1 MRTILH
7 SDINNCYAS
16 IECLHHPELRGLPV
30 AVTGDPEARHGIILA
45 KNTEAKRFGVVTG
58 ETIYS
63 AERKCPGLVTV
74 RANFPLYER
83 FCSAVRKIYS
93 DYTDMVEP
101 FGMDEAWLDVTG
113 SLAIFG
119 RGEDIAN
126 AIRRR
131 VKDEL
136 GITVSIGVSFN
147 KVFAKLGSDLKKPNA
162 VTVIS
167 PENFRQ
173 LIWGLDVSQLLFA
186 GSTTCSRLRRC
197 GLRTIGDVANASPA
211 FLKNLLGKSGPMLHK
226 YANGLDDS
234 PVTRIDDAAP
244 PKSIGN
250 SVTTPRDIVNF
261 QDAEIVLCTLC
272 ERVGYRL
279 RKAGKKCRTVA
290 ISIKGTDLSS
300 FERQMHLAAPGSST
314 DILLSSAMKLRR
326 ANWDGTSKI
335 RALGIRADGLVDSS
349 DACPQLSIFENEEE
363 NMRTEKLESALDS
376 LRGRFGSSAVRRAVT
391 IADPSLIADL
401 PKFGSSIP
409 GADHTQEANEN
420 D

>member
-119 RGEDIAN
+119 SGEDIAD

-131 VKDEL
+131 VKNEL
-136 GITVSIGVSFN
+136 GITVSVGVSFN
-147 KVFAKLGSDLKKPNA
+147 KVFAKLG
-162 VTVIS
+162 
-167 PENFRQ
+167 
-173 LIWGLDVSQLLFA
+173 
-186 GSTTCSRLRRC
+186 
-197 GLRTIGDVANASPA
+197 
-211 FLKNLLGKSGPMLHK
+211 
-226 YANGLDDS
+226 
-234 PVTRIDDAAP
+234 
-244 PKSIGN
+244 
-250 SVTTPRDIVNF
+250 RD
-261 QDAEIVLCTLC
+261 
-272 ERVGYRL
+272 R
-279 RKAGKKCRTVA
+279 
-290 ISIKGTDLSS
+290 
-300 FERQMHLAAPGSST
+300 H
-314 DILLSSAMKLRR
+314 
-326 ANWDGTSKI
+326 
-335 RALGIRADGLVDSS
+335 
-349 DACPQLSIFENEEE
+349 
-363 NMRTEKLESALDS
+363 
-376 LRGRFGSSAVRRAVT
+376 
-391 IADPSLIADL
+391 
-401 PKFGSSIP
+401 IP
-409 GADHTQEANEN
+409 GKFQAAHLGAGRVPAPVCRQHNLQPPAALRSAHYRRRRKCLPRFSEEPTWKKRPHAP
-420 D
+420 